1 MPGHGSH
8 WETLCDV
15 HEYTQEQL
23 AIDVEEGTLIGWWP
37 CVDVVGGTDRT
48 ESVACLQHGGHR
60 LTRQVLLVSV
70 TPANCH
76 ELFSGYP
83 VALDGIVQRLTI
95 ERVEPWQYGIEAW
108 VHARATSEQVPLTF
122 FDTHYFADGAHLQP
136 DAEIDVSL
144 AALAY
149 WLRPI
154 QVRSFEIAEG
164 PLWEIERER
173 RREAGEPPESLD
185 RPVSIH
191 TTGGAI
197 FLPTGDE
204 EAPDDAQIQGVI
216 EAIDCIEHLGQRV
229 YRLEIVVMR
238 PGDDVFRLP
247 VFAAER
253 VLDGYVPRIGD
264 DVEGIVW
271 MQGRMSEQHHR

>member
-1 MPGHGSH
+1 MPGHGNH

-23 AIDVEEGTLIGWWP
+23 AIDAEEGTLIGSWP
-37 CVDVVGGTDRT
+37 CVDAVGGTDRT
-48 ESVACLQHGGHR
+48 ESVACLRHGGDR
-60 LTRQVLLVSV
+60 LTRQVLLVSD

-76 ELFSGYP
+76 DLYSAYP
-83 VALDGIVQRLTI
+83 VALDGIVHRLTI

-108 VHARATSEQVPLTF
+108 VRARVTSEQIPLTF
-122 FDTHYFADGAHLQP
+122 FDTHYFANGARLQP
-136 DAEIDVSL
+136 DAEVDVSL

-154 QVRSFEIAEG
+154 QVRSFEIAAG

-173 RREAGEPPESLD
+173 RREAGEPAERID
-185 RPVSIH
+185 RPVSVH
-191 TTGGAI
+191 RTGGAI

-229 YRLEIVVMR
+229 YRLEMGVMR
-238 PGDDVFRLP
+238 PGDEVFRLP

-253 VLDGYVPRIGD
+253 VLDGYVPKLGD
-264 DVEGIVW
+264 DVEGVVW
-271 MQGRMSEQHHR
+271 VQGRVSERA